1 MNSKVALVTGAGR
14 GLGFA
19 FVKRLLSEGYRVVAA
34 CREGST
40 PALQEIASENL
51 TVLQMDVEDDASI
64 EQTIQRVSQITPS
77 IDLLINNAGV
87 NSDTVSPDNP
97 NKVRMLE
104 ELDRSLL
111 NKMFNINAIGPVM
124 VTKAFLPLLKS
135 APQGFVINISSERA
149 SFNERHKD
157 HNYNNYGYAASK
169 AALNMYT
176 YDLAHDLQRHGI
188 SIFCLD
194 PGSMK
199 TDMNPGG
206 EISPD
211 QAAEKILSI
220 YNNFT
225 PELNGR
231 FLDNTGKLMLQDIQE
246 S

>member
-1 MNSKVALVTGAGR
+1 MNSKVALVTGARR

-34 CREGST
+34 CRESST

-87 NSDTVSPDNP
+87 NSDTASPDNP

-124 VTKAFLPLLKS
+124 VTKALLPLLKS

-176 YDLAHDLQRHGI
+176 YDLAHDLQQHGI